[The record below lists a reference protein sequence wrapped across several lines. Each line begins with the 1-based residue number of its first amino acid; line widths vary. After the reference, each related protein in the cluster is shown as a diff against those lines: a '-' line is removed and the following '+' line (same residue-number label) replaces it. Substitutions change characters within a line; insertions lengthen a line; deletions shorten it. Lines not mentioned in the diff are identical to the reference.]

1 MVQSVYEVP
10 LDPRPQSFSINLAG
24 IEYRL
29 SLVWNYYSDSWVL
42 SISSSSGTPILTGI
56 PLVSGADL
64 LEQYQYL
71 KFGGSLI
78 VQSDFDLYAIPAYE
92 TLGITGHL
100 YFLTES

>member
-1 MVQSVYEVP
+1 MAQSVYEIP

-24 IEYRL
+24 VEYQL

-42 SISSSSGTPILTGI
+42 SISDSSGIPILTGI

-64 LEQYQYL
+64 LGQYQYL

-78 VQSDFDLYAIPAYE
+78 VQSDFDLYSIPGYE
-92 TLGITGHL
+92 TLGLTDHL
-100 YFLTES
+100 YFLVES